1 MIFRIY
7 DPNTITFAY
16 FDEYGEPYAVL
27 PEGSEVKEQPYTEAE
42 AMDALRSV
50 RNTKLVDCDYTQ
62 LPDVRLDADT
72 VEAWRVYRQQLRDI
86 TDGLVWNITTW
97 PTKPV

>member
-1 MIFRIY
+1 MIYRIY
-7 DPNTITFAY
+7 DPKTITFTY
-16 FDEYGEPYAVL
+16 FDEYGEAYAVP
-27 PEGSEVKEQPYTEAE
+27 PEGADVEERPFTEAE

-62 LPDVRLDADT
+62 LPDVGLDAVT
-72 VEAWRVYRQQLRDI
+72 VDAWRVYRQQLRDI
-86 TDGLVWNITTW
+86 TDGLVWNVTTW

>member
-1 MIFRIY
+1 MIYRIY
-7 DPNTITFAY
+7 DPKTIKFAY
-16 FDEYGEPYAVL
+16 FDDYGEAYAVP
-27 PEGSEVKEQPYTEAE
+27 PEGADVEERPFTEVE

-62 LPDVRLDADT
+62 LPDVGLDAVT
-72 VEAWRVYRQQLRDI
+72 VDAWRVYRQQLRDI
-86 TDGLVWNITTW
+86 TEAVQWNVTTW